1 MQVPLPKMPKH
12 ESLAGPMSAKELK
25 IYMKE
30 SIQESE
36 LKLQSDASSMRLISS
51 KLSDPSS
58 SNPDYLVW
66 RAYRKITLPNPGKTK
81 SRYLVTKCG
90 RLILIWTL
98 NSVIPKQSLL
108 GEKLTDCLDL
118 TLESLATDPL
128 ALRQDRT
135 LRTLLMPYKN
145 FRDTHRRR
153 LEKLYMNYVF
163 EKCQLRLNHSFVI
176 LDTYYAADNNDLFG
190 DCRIDNLLDK
200 TLESLVEHILS
211 NDNFELTPD
220 RAEHQAKHWS
230 HLFFDSM
237 IKPIWER
244 FLILSLE
251 SPKPFPCPHELVDSL
266 LDKYITQWHERTYI
280 SQLGSKLFAI
290 VNERKLDFSEAENS

>member
-1 MQVPLPKMPKH
+1 
-12 ESLAGPMSAKELK
+12 MSAKELI

-30 SIQESE
+30 SIQETE
-36 LKLQSDASSMRLISS
+36 LKLQSNASSMRLISS

-66 RAYRKITLPNPGKTK
+66 RAYRKITLPRPGKTK
-81 SRYLVTKCG
+81 SRYLVTKCAH
-90 RLILIWTL
+90 LLLIWTL
-98 NSVIPKQSLL
+98 NSEIPKNSLL
-108 GEKLTDCLDL
+108 GEKLTSCLDL

-135 LRTLLMPYKN
+135 LRTMLMPYKN

-163 EKCQLRLNHSFVI
+163 EKCRLRFNHSFVI
-176 LDTYYAADNNDLFG
+176 LDTYYAADNNDLFR
-190 DCRIDNLLDK
+190 DCRVDNLLDK
-200 TLESLVEHILS
+200 TLESLVEHIFS
-211 NDNFELTPD
+211 NDNFEMTPD

-251 SPKPFPCPHELVDSL
+251 SPKPTACPHDLVDSL
-266 LDKYITQWHERTYI
+266 LDKYITQWHERGHITQI
-280 SQLGSKLFAI
+280 PCQLSAI
-290 VNERKLDFSEAENS
+290 VNEPRLDFSEAENS